1 MDYNLES
8 ANISTYST
16 NPFDSLYVVE
26 DYIYDNATPEIK
38 EVLSDLESAHGDY
51 PTIDHL
57 ESLTQQIKH
66 NQLQYV
72 RDAIIYYEILTKRL
86 YKAHYS
92 SFNQWGQTE
101 IGMTSWR
108 IKQIIEA
115 GAVTLKLIAA
125 GHTKLPLNSSQAY
138 ALSKL
143 DDARLVE
150 AWEEIL
156 DIYSTHEI
164 TAEKILLV
172 IYPPDHTLLK
182 PNYIKLSPATYEKI
196 VLGALNCRQSI
207 NNYVSYLLQNSEYL
221 CWLLT
226 SLLKLNFKT

>member
-1 MDYNLES
+1 MNYNAE
-8 ANISTYST
+8 TTKHST
-16 NPFDSLYVVE
+16 NPFTQLYQIEEWV
-26 DYIYDNATPEIK
+26 YDNATHEIK
-38 EVLSDLESAHGDY
+38 EVLSDLQSAHCDY

-66 NQLQYV
+66 SQLQYV

-86 YKAHYS
+86 YKARYS

-101 IGMTSWR
+101 VGMTSWR

-115 GAVTLKLIAA
+115 GSVTLKLIAH

-138 ALSKL
+138 ALAKL
-143 DDARLVE
+143 DDEKLVE

-156 DIYSTHEI
+156 NIYSMHEI

-172 IYPPDHTLLK
+172 IYPPDPAEVLK

-196 VLGALNCRQSI
+196 VLGAFSCRQSI

-221 CWLLT
+221 CWVLT